1 MKTVGLKKNL
11 DLPVENKIQLL
22 DRGNNDLSLRKQC
35 KLLELNRSTVY
46 YHPKGIDD
54 YTLRL
59 LNILDEEYTRHPFY
73 GTRRMTEYLRR
84 KGFLINRKR
93 IQSLYYYLGIEA
105 TYPKKNLSKRLKE
118 NKVFP
123 YLLRGV
129 NIDHVNQV
137 WSTDITYIRMSKGF
151 VYLVAIID
159 WFSRYVLDWSISISL
174 DTSFCIET
182 LKRSLSKEVCDIFNT
197 DQGVQFTTPKFTDI
211 LLEKRIS
218 VSMDGRGR
226 ALDNIFI
233 ERLWRSLKYECVYLQ
248 EFKTV
253 REAEQR
259 IGEWFEFYNNERLHQ
274 SLNYKTPQEIYSAV

>member
-1 MKTVGLKKNL
+1 M
-11 DLPVENKIQLL
+11 PVENKIQLL

-35 KLLELNRSTVY
+35 ELLELNRSTVY

-59 LNILDEEYTRHPFY
+59 LNIIDEEYTRHPFY
-73 GTRRMTEYLRR
+73 GTRRMKEYLKRQ
-84 KGFLINRKR
+84 GFLINRKR
-93 IQSLYYYLGIEA
+93 IQRLYCYLGIEA
-105 TYPKKNLSKRLKE
+105 AYPKKNLSRRMKE
-118 NKVFP
+118 HKVFP
-123 YLLRGV
+123 YLLREL
-129 NIDHVNQV
+129 NINHVNHV
-137 WSTDITYIRMSKGF
+137 WSTDITYIRMNKGF
-151 VYLVAIID
+151 IYLVAIID

-182 LKRSLSKEVCDIFNT
+182 LKRALSKDVCDIFNT

-211 LLEKRIS
+211 LLEKGIS

-253 REAEQR
+253 REAEQK
-259 IGEWFEFYNNERLHQ
+259 IGEWFKFYNNERLHQ